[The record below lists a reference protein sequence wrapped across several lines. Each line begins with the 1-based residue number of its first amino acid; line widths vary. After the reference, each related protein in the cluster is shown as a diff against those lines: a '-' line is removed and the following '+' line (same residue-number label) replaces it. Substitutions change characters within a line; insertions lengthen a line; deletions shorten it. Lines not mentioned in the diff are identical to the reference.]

1 MIKEIDFF
9 SKLYLVD
16 FDDTVENI
24 ATKFNID
31 TSVIYEFNNITQI
44 EKGDLLYIPK
54 KNMAIHIVSPCETL
68 DDIAKKYNVSSEY
81 IKSKNDI
88 TTLFIGMKLYI

>member
-9 SKLYLVD
+9 SKVYNVE
-16 FDDTVENI
+16 FDEDVENI
-24 ATKFNID
+24 AKKFNID
-31 TSVIYEFNNITQI
+31 ASVIYEFNNITDLQ
-44 EKGDLLYIPK
+44 KGNLLYIPK

-68 DDIAKKYNVSSEY
+68 EVIAKKYNVSVEY
-81 IKSKNDI
+81 IKSKNEI